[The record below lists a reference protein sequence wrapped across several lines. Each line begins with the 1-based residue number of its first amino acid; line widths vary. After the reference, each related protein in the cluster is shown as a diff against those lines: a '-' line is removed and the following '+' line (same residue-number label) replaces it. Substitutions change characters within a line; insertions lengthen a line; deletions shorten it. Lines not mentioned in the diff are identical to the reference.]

1 MRRDS
6 FLVPLVLIAAGVIL
20 LLNNL
25 GHLPWSVWGTL
36 ARLWPVLLIA
46 LGLDILFGRSAL
58 RWALSAAIAVLV
70 LIAVALTLFG
80 PASARSAEA
89 VRVPIGDATRAEV
102 TLTAT
107 VGQVTVR
114 ASADRDLL
122 VRGEVV
128 APWPDRGRWDSKRR
142 EDTEEF
148 SLTLEREHGFP
159 SAWWPERT
167 QATVEL
173 APAIPLALRA
183 MLGEGAAAL
192 DLSGLDLTTLAV
204 QGGAGRVEVTL
215 PPRGRFTA
223 YVASGT
229 GEITVRIP
237 SELGARIRVE
247 EGWGPVDTP
256 AAWAREGGLITSPD
270 YDAVPHRVDLTVR
283 TASGRIRIVSYEAP

>member
-6 FLVPLVLIAAGVIL
+6 FLVSLVLIAAGVIL

-70 LIAVALTLFG
+70 LIAVALALFG

-114 ASADRDLL
+114 ASADPDLL

-128 APWPDRGRWDSKRR
+128 APWPDRGRWESKRR

-204 QGGAGRVEVTL
+204 QGGAGGGDA
-215 PPRGRFTA
+215 PPAGTVHRLRRQRDRGDHGA
-223 YVASGT
+223 YSQRARGTDPRRGGVGT
-229 GEITVRIP
+229 GGCAGR
-237 SELGARIRVE
+237 LGTRRRAHHL
-247 EGWGPVDTP
+247 P
-256 AAWAREGGLITSPD
+256 
-270 YDAVPHRVDLTVR
+270 
-283 TASGRIRIVSYEAP
+283 

>member
-1 MRRDS
+1 MRRGS
-6 FLVPLVLIAAGVIL
+6 FLVPPVLIAAGVIL

-70 LIAVALTLFG
+70 LIAVALALFG
-80 PASARSAEA
+80 PLPARSSEA

-114 ASADRDLL
+114 ASADPNLL
-122 VRGEVV
+122 VRGTL
-128 APWPDRGRWDSKRR
+128 AARWPDRGRWESKRR
-142 EDTEEF
+142 EGTEEF

-159 SAWWPERT
+159 PAWWPERT
-167 QATVEL
+167 QATMEL

-183 MLGEGAAAL
+183 MLGEGTAAL
-192 DLSGLDLTTLAV
+192 DLAALDLTALAV
-204 QGGAGRVEVTL
+204 QGGAGR
-215 PPRGRFTA
+215 G
-223 YVASGT
+223 
-229 GEITVRIP
+229 
-237 SELGARIRVE
+237 
-247 EGWGPVDTP
+247 GW
-256 AAWAREGGLITSPD
+256 R
-270 YDAVPHRVDLTVR
+270 
-283 TASGRIRIVSYEAP
+283 